1 MHRGFFDDQEN
12 CWLQLPVVEV
22 GYLSFSIDSL
32 FWGQETSLALLQQKK
47 CFQFYPSPRSNVSD
61 IDEYS
66 SNISLVYY
74 TV

>member
-32 FWGQETSLALLQQKK
+32 FWGQETSLALLQQKNVFSFTHHPEAM
-47 CFQFYPSPRSNVSD
+47 FQ
-61 IDEYS
+61 I
-66 SNISLVYY
+66 
-74 TV
+74 